1 MKLIFT
7 ILTILLSLNAFA
19 QTPLSWQKV
28 ELEDKILTKVKSNLG
43 NVLETNKFLVEV
55 EAKVNDPGMPNFD
68 DIVKKGAKVSDV
80 KFDDSKG
87 DYIAFSKVGLEIPV
101 VEDFHKDN
109 QQKLKEMYR
118 YGEAFDLFKN
128 LEEVSI
134 NVYLSDMLKPGEVE
148 IAKNVVNNLKFPLG
162 EIKPK
167 IVYTTIKLEEKKLPP
182 MTAEAAKKKA
192 DEDKKAAEEITLK
205 DILDFLSRFGNAFGL
220 IFATIILGIS
230 AWLLMKKYFQLK
242 KDQLDAAKEEE
253 KVPEVVPEAPVEEI
267 VAELIPQFVLSS
279 QENFERL
286 RTYLKAQP
294 KDAMVMIK
302 NWINSSSES
311 NQLALRAVAQ
321 QFTDEELISLFTGL
335 NDQEREIWSSKLDS
349 FLDEENLAQANQ
361 FISEEVVRTMI
372 DPGKVS
378 DIELIDLVIGLPLD
392 IACRYVVE
400 KPESGKVLM
409 NLITPQQITKIL
421 NRLPEKDANTVLAN
435 SLDLDFVGVQ
445 DGFKAFKQDLKDFI
459 AVQKQRPFNS
469 KIMQMVG
476 DFNPLK
482 ETLLYSFLAKSGLQ
496 DEMLKTAKSSI
507 PFDCISRLPKE
518 IIKDLMQSYPIA
530 KKVQFLSVCDED
542 MKQDYLKA
550 FAEEGSTARQ
560 MLNLEF
566 DSLNSDKATVSRL
579 QLQKD
584 MIVKEFVVFTRQYV
598 GAHKEIEQDVE
609 FAVNDWIQTFDSKKP
624 DLKIVA

>member
-7 ILTILLSLNAFA
+7 FFAFLISLTALA

-28 ELEDKILTKVKSNLG
+28 ELEDKILIKVKSNLG
-43 NVLETNKFLVEV
+43 NVLDTNKFMVEV
-55 EAKVNDPGMPNFD
+55 EAKVNDPGMPNFE

-118 YGEAFDLFKN
+118 YSEAFDLFKN
-128 LEEVSI
+128 LEDVKI
-134 NVYLSDMLKPGEVE
+134 NVFLSDMLKPGEIE

-167 IVYTTIKLEEKKLPP
+167 INFTTIKLEEKKIPIPLVDP
-182 MTAEAAKKKA
+182 KKKP
-192 DEDKKAAEEITLK
+192 EEKPEEKLSMK
-205 DILDFLSRFGNAFGL
+205 DILDFISRFGNALGL
-220 IFATIILGIS
+220 ICATIILGVS

-242 KDQLDAAKEEE
+242 KDLEDSAKEEQKAE
-253 KVPEVVPEAPVEEI
+253 EVVPEVPVEE
-267 VAELIPQFVLSS
+267 VVPELVPQFMLSS

-286 RTYLKAQP
+286 RNFMKSQP
-294 KDAMVMIK
+294 KDSTLMIK
-302 NWINSSSES
+302 DWINSSSEE

-321 QFTDEELISLFTGL
+321 QLSDEELINLFSGL
-335 NDQEREIWSSKLDS
+335 NDHERELWSANLDN
-349 FLDEENLAQANQ
+349 FLDEENIAKANQ
-361 FISEEVVRTMI
+361 HISEEVVRTMI
-372 DPGKVS
+372 DPGKIK
-378 DIELIDLVIGLPLD
+378 DIELIDLVIGLPIDL
-392 IACRYVVE
+392 ACRYVVE
-400 KPESGKVLM
+400 KAESGKVLM
-409 NLITPQQITKIL
+409 NLITPAQITKIL
-421 NRLPEKDANTVLAN
+421 NRLPEKDANVVLAN
-435 SLDLDFVGVQ
+435 SLDFDFVGVQ
-445 DGFKAFKQDLKDFI
+445 DNFMGFKKDLKDYI
-459 AVQKQRPFNS
+459 ALQKQRPFNS

-482 ETLLYSFLAKSGLQ
+482 ETLLYSFLAKSGMQ
-496 DEMLKTAKSSI
+496 EEMLKTAKGNI
-507 PFDCISRLPKE
+507 PFDCISRLPRE
-518 IIKDLMQSYPIA
+518 IIKDLMQSYPMV
-530 KKVQFLSVCDED
+530 KKVQFLSVCDET
-542 MKQDYLKA
+542 MKQDFLKA

-566 DSLNSDKATVSRL
+566 DSLNADKASVSRL

-584 MIVKEFVVFTRQYV
+584 MVVKEFVVFTRQYV
-598 GAHKEIEQDVE
+598 SAHKEIEQDIE
-609 FAVNDWIQTFDSKKP
+609 FAVSDWIQTFESRKP

>member
-7 ILTILLSLNAFA
+7 FLVFLVSLSALA

-28 ELEDKILTKVKSNLG
+28 ELEDKILIKVKSNLG
-43 NVLETNKFLVEV
+43 NVLETNQFLVEV
-55 EAKVNDPGMPNFD
+55 EAKVNDPGMPNFE
-68 DIVKKGAKVSDV
+68 DIVKKGSKVSDV

-118 YGEAFDLFKN
+118 YSEAFDLFKN
-128 LEEVSI
+128 LEDVSI
-134 NVYLSDMLKPGEVE
+134 NVYLSDLLKPGKVE

-167 IVYTTIKLEEKKLPP
+167 INFSTIKLEEKKLPP
-182 MTAEAAKKKA
+182 VALDDKKKA
-192 DEDKKAAEEITLK
+192 QEKPEDKLSLK
-205 DILDFLSRFGNAFGL
+205 DILDFISRFGNALGL
-220 IFATIILGIS
+220 IFATIILGVS

-242 KDQLDAAKEEE
+242 KDHIDAAKAEE
-253 KVPEVVPEAPVEEI
+253 KAAEEVAVPEVPAEEVLPEPV
-267 VAELIPQFVLSS
+267 PQFMLSS

-286 RTYLKAQP
+286 RSFLKTQP
-294 KDAMVMIK
+294 KDGMVMIK
-302 NWINSSSES
+302 NWINSANEN
-311 NQLALRAVAQ
+311 NQMALRAVAQ
-321 QFTDEELISLFTGL
+321 QLTDEELISLFGGL
-335 NDQEREIWSSKLDS
+335 NDHEREIWSSNLDK
-349 FLDEENLAQANQ
+349 FMDDENLAHANQ
-361 FISEEVVRTMI
+361 YISEEVVRTMI
-372 DPGKVS
+372 DPGKLK

-400 KPESGKVLM
+400 RAESGKVFM

-435 SLDLDFVGVQ
+435 SLDFDFVGVQ
-445 DGFKAFKQDLKDFI
+445 DDFAGFKKDLKDFI
-459 AVQKQRPFNS
+459 AIQKQRPFNS
-469 KIMQMVG
+469 KIMQMMG

-482 ETLLYSFLAKSGLQ
+482 ESLLYSFLAKSGLQ
-496 DEMLKTAKSSI
+496 DEMLKTAKANI

-518 IIKDLMQSYPIA
+518 IIKDVMQSYPMV
-530 KKVQFLSVCDED
+530 KKVQFLSVCDEE
-542 MKQDYLKA
+542 MKQDFLKA
-550 FAEEGSTARQ
+550 FAETGSTARQ
-560 MLNLEF
+560 MLDLEF
-566 DSLNSDKATVSRL
+566 ESLNSDKAGVSRL

-584 MIVKEFVVFTRQYV
+584 MIVKEFVMFTRQYV
-598 GAHKEIEQDVE
+598 IGHKEIEQDVE
-609 FAVNDWIQTFDSKKP
+609 FAVNDWIQTFESRKP

>member
-7 ILTILLSLNAFA
+7 LLVFLISLSALA

-28 ELEDKILTKVKSNLG
+28 ELEDKILIKVKSNLG
-43 NVLETNKFLVEV
+43 NVLETNQFLVEV
-55 EAKVNDPGMPNFD
+55 EAKVNDPGMPNFE
-68 DIVKKGAKVSDV
+68 DIVKKGSKVSDV

-118 YGEAFDLFKN
+118 YSEAFDLFKN
-128 LEEVSI
+128 LEDVSI
-134 NVYLSDMLKPGEVE
+134 NVYLSDLLKPGEVE

-167 IVYTTIKLEEKKLPP
+167 INFSTIKLEEKKLPP
-182 MTAEAAKKKA
+182 VALDDAKKKEKP
-192 DEDKKAAEEITLK
+192 EDKLTLK
-205 DILDFLSRFGNAFGL
+205 DILDFVSRFGNALGL
-220 IFATIILGIS
+220 IFATIILGVS

-242 KDQLDAAKEEE
+242 KDHVDAAKAEE
-253 KVPEVVPEAPVEEI
+253 KAAEEVVVPEVPVEEI
-267 VAELIPQFVLSS
+267 LPEPVPQFMLSS

-286 RTYLKAQP
+286 RNFLKTQP
-294 KDAMVMIK
+294 KDGMVMIK
-302 NWINSSSES
+302 NWINSANEN
-311 NQLALRAVAQ
+311 NQMALRAVAQ
-321 QFTDEELISLFTGL
+321 QLTDEELISLFGGL
-335 NDQEREIWSSKLDS
+335 NDHEREIWSSNLDK
-349 FLDEENLAQANQ
+349 FMDDENLAHANQ
-361 FISEEVVRTMI
+361 YISEEVVRTMI
-372 DPGKVS
+372 DPGKLK

-400 KPESGKVLM
+400 RPESGKVFM

-435 SLDLDFVGVQ
+435 SLDFDFVGVQ
-445 DGFKAFKQDLKDFI
+445 DDFAGFKKDLKDFI
-459 AVQKQRPFNS
+459 AIQKQRPFNS
-469 KIMQMVG
+469 KIMQMMG

-482 ETLLYSFLAKSGLQ
+482 ESLLYSFLAKSGLQ
-496 DEMLKTAKSSI
+496 DEMLKTAKANI

-518 IIKDLMQSYPIA
+518 IIKDVMQSYPMV
-530 KKVQFLSVCDED
+530 KKVQFLSVCDEE
-542 MKQDYLKA
+542 MKQDFLKA
-550 FAEEGSTARQ
+550 FAETGSTARQ
-560 MLNLEF
+560 MLDLEF
-566 DSLNSDKATVSRL
+566 ESLNSDKAGVSRL

-584 MIVKEFVVFTRQYV
+584 MIVKEFVMFTRQYV
-598 GAHKEIEQDVE
+598 VGHKEIEQDVE
-609 FAVNDWIQTFDSKKP
+609 FAVNDWIQTFESRKP

>member
-7 ILTILLSLNAFA
+7 FFVFLISLTALA

-28 ELEDKILTKVKSNLG
+28 ELEDKILIKVKSNLG
-43 NVLETNKFLVEV
+43 NVLDTNKFMVEV
-55 EAKVNDPGMPNFD
+55 EAKVNDPGMPNFE
-68 DIVKKGAKVSDV
+68 DIVKKGSKVSDV

-128 LEEVSI
+128 LEDVKI
-134 NVYLSDMLKPGEVE
+134 NVFLSDMLKPGEIE

-167 IVYTTIKLEEKKLPP
+167 INFTTIKLEEKKIPIPLVDP
-182 MTAEAAKKKA
+182 KKKP
-192 DEDKKAAEEITLK
+192 EEKPEEKLSLK
-205 DILDFLSRFGNAFGL
+205 DILDFISRFGNALGL
-220 IFATIILGIS
+220 ICATIILGVS

-242 KDQLDAAKEEE
+242 KDLEDSAKEEQKAE
-253 KVPEVVPEAPVEEI
+253 EVVPEVTVEE
-267 VAELIPQFVLSS
+267 VVPELVPQFMLSS

-286 RTYLKAQP
+286 RNFMKSQP
-294 KDAMVMIK
+294 KDSTLMIK
-302 NWINSSSES
+302 EWINSSNEN

-321 QFTDEELISLFTGL
+321 QLTDEELITLFSGL
-335 NDQEREIWSSKLDS
+335 NDQERELWSANLDN
-349 FLDEENLAQANQ
+349 FLDEENIAKANLH
-361 FISEEVVRTMI
+361 ISEEVVRTMI
-372 DPGKVS
+372 DPGKIK

-392 IACRYVVE
+392 LACRYVVE
-400 KPESGKVLM
+400 KTESGKVLM
-409 NLITPQQITKIL
+409 NLITPAQITKIL
-421 NRLPEKDANTVLAN
+421 NRLPEKDANVVLAN
-435 SLDLDFVGVQ
+435 SLDFDFVGVQ
-445 DGFKAFKQDLKDFI
+445 DNFMGFKKDLKDYI
-459 AVQKQRPFNS
+459 ALQKQRPFNS

-482 ETLLYSFLAKSGLQ
+482 ETLLYSFLAKSGMQ
-496 DEMLKTAKSSI
+496 EEMLKTAKANI
-507 PFDCISRLPKE
+507 PFDCIARLPRE
-518 IIKDLMQSYPIA
+518 IIKDLMQSYPMV
-530 KKVQFLSVCDED
+530 KKVQFLSVCDET
-542 MKQDYLKA
+542 MKQDFLKA

-566 DSLNSDKATVSRL
+566 DSLNADKASVSRL

-584 MIVKEFVVFTRQYV
+584 MVVKEFVVFTRQYV
-598 GAHKEIEQDVE
+598 SAHKEIEQDIE
-609 FAVNDWIQTFDSKKP
+609 FAVSDWIQTFESRKP